1 MSAAMP
7 SDDRVLE
14 TVTMR
19 RVTWRLMPFLL
30 AAYIDR
36 ANVGFA
42 ALQMNKA
49 VGIDPKT
56 FGLGAGIFFVGYFLP
71 EIPSNLALERFG
83 ASKWIARIMIT
94 WGMVSGA
101 FAFIGGPTSFLV

>member
-30 AAYIDR
+30 AAYLAAYIDR

-56 FGLGAGIFFVGYFLP
+56 FGLGASIFFVGYFLP

-83 ASKWIARIMIT
+83 ASK
-94 WGMVSGA
+94 
-101 FAFIGGPTSFLV
+101 